1 MSSDSRPTLSRTPAP
16 PLSRHRPRAERT
28 RFLSLRRPS
37 SSPVLL
43 VPPRAGP
50 SARARIAHARQ
61 PRALFFAVY
70 PNPLPRAR
78 ISVIIVSMKKIAS
91 AIVLVVVVSVLAV
104 TFAACN
110 NATTQGQLVD
120 AWKEGRPY
128 ERYTYS
134 VNDSAYDGVEGTYV
148 SEIFYHAAYNAET
161 APEKVTVGDSTF
173 EQREGYLIH
182 STLEA
187 TLDGKKHLIVTEC
200 YFSLTDGSSYLLP
213 SATFR
218 SESVDGN
225 EVLRMNGT
233 YSGNSLSYTLKTADG
248 EKKGSIGLGSVFYD
262 NNEFHQSLRGVST
275 FSTSFSFGFSTAV
288 VNATEQTSAS
298 LTLSVSGTENIS
310 GLEFD
315 SVGRNEEG
323 AEIASETTSLECYKA
338 TLSRST
344 TVAGASQTLY
354 YTVAPVYAAIN
365 EAGDDTLVST
375 YDNGWWALPHV
386 LAAIVEPYNDA
397 DGNAQTV
404 TYTLTDISL
413 IRHAE

>member
-1 MSSDSRPTLSRTPAP
+1 M
-16 PLSRHRPRAERT
+16 
-28 RFLSLRRPS
+28 
-37 SSPVLL
+37 
-43 VPPRAGP
+43 
-50 SARARIAHARQ
+50 
-61 PRALFFAVY
+61 
-70 PNPLPRAR
+70 
-78 ISVIIVSMKKIAS
+78 
-91 AIVLVVVVSVLAV
+91 SVLAV

-173 EQREGYLIH
+173 EQHEGYLIR

-187 TLDGKKHLIVTEC
+187 TLDGKAHLIVTEC

-354 YTVAPVYAAIN
+354 YTVAPVYAAVN
-365 EAGDDTLVST
+365 EAGDRYASTDTTSDFLDGYETSLFDRLVIAAEGNM
-375 YDNGWWALPHV
+375 DNYKV
-386 LAAIVEPYNDA
+386 LQIA
-397 DGNAQTV
+397 
-404 TYTLTDISL
+404 DISANDL
-413 IRHAE
+413 AHSSRDNHVRITFSAPGVKVGSRVMVGRILNHAMAFLSASACNGTISFDVNPSALGIFVLMTYVE

>member
-1 MSSDSRPTLSRTPAP
+1 
-16 PLSRHRPRAERT
+16 
-28 RFLSLRRPS
+28 
-37 SSPVLL
+37 
-43 VPPRAGP
+43 
-50 SARARIAHARQ
+50 
-61 PRALFFAVY
+61 
-70 PNPLPRAR
+70 
-78 ISVIIVSMKKIAS
+78 MKKIAS

-173 EQREGYLIH
+173 EQREGYLIR

-187 TLDGKKHLIVTEC
+187 TLDGKAHLIVTEC

-262 NNEFHQSLRGVST
+262 NNEFHQSLRGVPT

-298 LTLSVSGTENIS
+298 LTFSGSGTENIS

-354 YTVAPVYAAIN
+354 YTVAPVYAAVN

-413 IRHAE
+413 IRPRSER

>member
-1 MSSDSRPTLSRTPAP
+1 
-16 PLSRHRPRAERT
+16 
-28 RFLSLRRPS
+28 
-37 SSPVLL
+37 
-43 VPPRAGP
+43 
-50 SARARIAHARQ
+50 
-61 PRALFFAVY
+61 
-70 PNPLPRAR
+70 
-78 ISVIIVSMKKIAS
+78 MKKTAS
-91 AIVLVVVVSVLAV
+91 LLILVIVISALAF
-104 TFAACN
+104 TLAACN

-161 APEKVTVGDSTF
+161 APKVTVGDTSF
-173 EQREGYLIH
+173 EQREGYLIRN
-182 STLEA
+182 TLEA
-187 TLDGKKHLIVTEC
+187 TLDGKAHLIVTEC

-233 YSGNSLSYTLKTADG
+233 YSGNTLSYTLVVNGGEAKT
-248 EKKGSIGLGSVFYD
+248 GSVGLGSVFYD

-298 LTLSVSGTENIS
+298 LTLSVNGTENIS

-354 YTVAPVYAAIN
+354 YTVAPVYAAVN

-413 IRHAE
+413 IRPAE

>member
-1 MSSDSRPTLSRTPAP
+1 
-16 PLSRHRPRAERT
+16 
-28 RFLSLRRPS
+28 
-37 SSPVLL
+37 
-43 VPPRAGP
+43 
-50 SARARIAHARQ
+50 
-61 PRALFFAVY
+61 
-70 PNPLPRAR
+70 
-78 ISVIIVSMKKIAS
+78 MKKIAS
-91 AIVLVVVVSVLAV
+91 AIVLVVVISALAF
-104 TFAACN
+104 TLAACN

-148 SEIFYHAAYNAET
+148 SEIFYHAAYNADSN
-161 APEKVTVGDSTF
+161 PEKVTVGDSTF
-173 EQREGYLIH
+173 EQREGYLIRN
-182 STLEA
+182 TLEA
-187 TLDGKKHLIVTEC
+187 TLDGKVHLIVTEC

-218 SESVDGN
+218 SETVKGT
-225 EVLRMNGT
+225 EALRMNGT
-233 YSGNSLSYTLKTADG
+233 YSGNTLSYTLVVNGGEAKT
-248 EKKGSIGLGSVFYD
+248 GSVGLGSVFYD

-354 YTVAPVYAAIN
+354 YTVSPVYAAVN

-413 IRHAE
+413 IRPAE